1 MRKPIAFL
9 SALMLL
15 GASAIAGELE
25 QLPLVE
31 HNGVLCHYYVVQP
44 KETVY
49 SLSNR
54 LGITPEQ
61 LIAANPSV
69 ADGLKAHSMLYFPVK
84 DSERR
89 ARVESHIVQKGET
102 IYGLSKQF
110 GISTEELIAQN
121 PSLRDSGLKAGQ
133 TVTVTIPPSV
143 TQDAA
148 PAEASAPAA
157 ETPMITAAVTTVT
170 EAPVAEAPVRPQA
183 AVAPAP
189 AEKRPLGI
197 AVMLPF
203 MLSQEKPDKAATRYT
218 EFFKGILL
226 AADTLRNEG
235 APVSIYAFDTAGSN
249 DTVKAILKR
258 PELRKT
264 SLIIAPDNEE
274 QLAEIARWGRDNDVA
289 VLNTFAVRDKLHL
302 TNPAVMQMNLPHE
315 AMYDMAIDGLT
326 ERFPGHA
333 IVIVKRAGGPEDHSE
348 FIDELRSRLALK
360 GVTPLELTYTDKLQA
375 SDLKALPAGR
385 AAVFIPV
392 SGKQAE
398 LNRIIPALSDL
409 KDNAAMPDDVLLFGY
424 PEWITFRG
432 ETLAGMQKLDT
443 TVYSRF
449 YNDPESIDTRN
460 IEESFARWYGTPM
473 EPAQPRQGLLGFDV
487 GMMTI
492 RALRRNGGD
501 FSVHS
506 PHFTGVQNGFD
517 FRRVDP
523 SSGNTGWVN
532 SVLFLVNFRP
542 GGFIDRTML

>member
-1 MRKPIAFL
+1 MRKPIAIL

-15 GASAIAGELE
+15 GASAFAGGVEE
-25 QLPLVE
+25 LPLVE

-49 SLSNR
+49 SLSNK

-69 ADGLKAHSMLYFPVK
+69 ADGLKAHSMLYFPVN
-84 DSERR
+84 DAERHD
-89 ARVESHIVQKGET
+89 RVESHIVQKGET
-102 IYGLSKQF
+102 IYGLSKRF
-110 GISTEELIAQN
+110 GVSTEELIAQN

-133 TVTVTIPPSV
+133 TVTVTIPSAIP
-143 TQDAA
+143 QGG
-148 PAEASAPAA
+148 APAA
-157 ETPMITAAVTTVT
+157 STVPAAMNTAHEPAVVTTPVT
-170 EAPVAEAPVRPQA
+170 PAPQPQPQH
-183 AVAPAP
+183 AVATAP
-189 AEKRPLGI
+189 QEQRPLGI

-203 MLSQEKPDKAATRYT
+203 MLSQEKPDKAANRYT

-235 APVSIYAFDTAGSN
+235 APVSIYAFDTAGSM
-249 DTVKAILKR
+249 DTVKAILRR
-258 PELRKT
+258 PELRRT

-302 TNPAVMQMNLPHE
+302 TNPAVMQMNVPHE
-315 AMYDMAIDGLT
+315 IMYDMAIDGLT
-326 ERFPGHA
+326 ERFPGHS

-348 FIDELRSRLALK
+348 FIDELRARLAQK
-360 GVTPLELTYTDKLQA
+360 GVSPIDLTFTDKLQA
-375 SDLKALPAGR
+375 SDLKALPAGK

-409 KDNAAMPDDVLLFGY
+409 KEAAAMPDDVLLFGY

-432 ETLAGMQKLDT
+432 ETLAGMQKLAT

-460 IEESFARWYGTPM
+460 VEESFNRWFGTPM
-473 EPAQPRQGLLGFDV
+473 EPGQPRQGLMGFDV

-501 FSVHS
+501 FTVHS
-506 PHFTGVQNGFD
+506 PHFTGVQN
-517 FRRVDP
+517 
-523 SSGNTGWVN
+523 
-532 SVLFLVNFRP
+532 
-542 GGFIDRTML
+542 

>member
-1 MRKPIAFL
+1 
-9 SALMLL
+9 MLL
-15 GASAIAGELE
+15 GASAFAGGIEE
-25 QLPLVE
+25 LPLVE

-49 SLSNR
+49 SLSNK

-69 ADGLKAHSMLYFPVK
+69 ADGLKAHAMLYFPVN
-84 DSERR
+84 DAERHD
-89 ARVESHIVQKGET
+89 RVESHIVQKGET
-102 IYGLSKQF
+102 IYGLSKRF
-110 GISTEELIAQN
+110 GVTTEELIAQN
-121 PSLRDSGLKAGQ
+121 PSLRDNGLKAGQ
-133 TVTVTIPPSV
+133 TITVTIP
-143 TQDAA
+143 AA
-148 PAEASAPAA
+148 IPQN
-157 ETPMITAAVTTVT
+157 
-170 EAPVAEAPVRPQA
+170 APVAVTPAAKPAEEPAMEPAVAVKETPAVQQA
-183 AVAPAP
+183 VVAPAP

-203 MLSQEKPDKAATRYT
+203 MLSQEKPDKAAMRYT

-249 DTVKAILKR
+249 DTVRAILKR
-258 PELRKT
+258 PELRKA

-274 QLAEIARWGRDNDVA
+274 QLAAIARWGRDNNVA

-302 TNPAVMQMNLPHE
+302 TNPAVMQMNVPHE
-315 AMYDMAIDGLT
+315 IMYDMAIDGLT
-326 ERFPGHA
+326 ERFPGHS
-333 IVIVKRAGGPEDHSE
+333 IVIVKRAGGPEDHAE
-348 FIDELRSRLALK
+348 FIDELRARLAQK
-360 GVTPLELTYTDKLQA
+360 GVKPIELTYTDKLQA
-375 SDLKALPAGR
+375 SDLKTLPAGK

-409 KDNAAMPDDVLLFGY
+409 KDAAAMPDDVLLFGY
-424 PEWITFRG
+424 PEWITYRG

-449 YNDPESIDTRN
+449 YNDPESIDTKN
-460 IEESFARWYGTPM
+460 IEESFNRWFGTPM
-473 EPAQPRQGLLGFDV
+473 EPGQPRQGLMGFDV

-517 FRRVDP
+517 FRRVDA
-523 SSGNTGWVN
+523 SGNDAGWVN